1 MDDQR
6 CQLDEPPNGENA
18 GGADPNTLNDM
29 IGQSDRL
36 SDAQEISLF
45 LKEEITQ
52 LSLTRLMLFQ
62 TRTIIDAF

>member
-36 SDAQEISLF
+36 SDAQVISLF
-45 LKEEITQ
+45 LKEEITAITY
-52 LSLTRLMLFQ
+52 SSHA
-62 TRTIIDAF
+62 ISNPYDY